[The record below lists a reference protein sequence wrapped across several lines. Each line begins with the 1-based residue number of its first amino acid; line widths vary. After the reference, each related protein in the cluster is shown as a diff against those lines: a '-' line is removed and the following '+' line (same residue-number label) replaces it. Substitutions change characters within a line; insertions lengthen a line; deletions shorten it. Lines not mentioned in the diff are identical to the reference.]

1 MLRPDAAGP
10 NIHNTNGSEMSH
22 YLFAG
27 MDSYDTPES
36 NRPSL
41 AFHLWLHS
49 RWYFYQSN
57 FLTFILS
64 GNTAAHGKLDKDA
77 QIAYSSRN
85 IRLIERCGGR
95 IHIRGLNNLR
105 DLGGK
110 PVVIVGN
117 HMSLLETAVLH
128 AIIREH
134 VDFSFVVKKSLLDIP
149 FFRHILLSFHA
160 IPVCRTNPRE
170 DLRTVLAEGK
180 KMLEAGRSMI
190 VFPQS
195 TRTETFDPSQ
205 FNTIG
210 VKLAKSAGVPVL
222 PMALKTDFLSTGKYL
237 RDLGPLHPE
246 RSVRFEF
253 GPAMDVDANGHE
265 THQKTIAF
273 IQECFDRWA
282 QEEKK

>member
-1 MLRPDAAGP
+1 
-10 NIHNTNGSEMSH
+10 MSQ

-36 NRPSL
+36 SRCSL

-57 FLTFILS
+57 FMTFIQC
-64 GNTAAHGKLDKDA
+64 GNTAAHGKLDKDG
-77 QIAYSSRN
+77 QIMYSSRN

-95 IHIRGLNNLR
+95 IHIRGLNHLR

-134 VDFSFVVKKSLLDIP
+134 IDFSFVVKKSLLDVP
-149 FFRHILLSFHA
+149 FFRHILLSFGA
-160 IPVCRTNPRE
+160 IPVSRTNARE
-170 DLRTVLAEGK
+170 DLRTVLTEGK
-180 KMLEAGRSMI
+180 KLLEGGRSMI

-237 RDLGPLHPE
+237 RDMGPLHPE
-246 RSVRFEF
+246 RAVRFEF
-253 GPAMDVDANGHE
+253 GPAMEVGQNSHE
-265 THQKTIAF
+265 THQKTIDF
-273 IQECFDRWA
+273 IQGCFDRWA
-282 QEEKK
+282 EEEKAAKK

>member
-1 MLRPDAAGP
+1 
-10 NIHNTNGSEMSH
+10 MSH

-57 FLTFILS
+57 FHTFILS
-64 GNTAAHGKLDKDA
+64 GRLAARGKLDKEA

-85 IRLIERCGGR
+85 IHLIERCGGH
-95 IHIRGLNNLR
+95 IHLRGLNHLR

-117 HMSLLETAVLH
+117 HMSLLETAVMH
-128 AIIREH
+128 AIIREY

-149 FFRHILLSFHA
+149 IFRHILLSFHA
-160 IPVCRTNPRE
+160 IPVSRTNARE
-170 DLRTVLAEGK
+170 DLRTVLTEGK
-180 KMLEAGRSMI
+180 KVLEEGRCMI
-190 VFPQS
+190 VFPQA
-195 TRTETFDPSQ
+195 TRTSTFDPTQ

-210 VKLAKSAGVPVL
+210 IKLAKSAGVPIL
-222 PMALKTDFLSTGKYL
+222 PMALKTDFISTGKYL

-253 GPAMDVDANGHE
+253 GPPMEVGANPHE
-265 THQKTIAF
+265 THQKTIDF
-273 IQECFDRWA
+273 IQGCFDRWA
-282 QEEKK
+282 EEEKTQAKR

>member
-1 MLRPDAAGP
+1 MLRPINRGAR
-10 NIHNTNGSEMSH
+10 NKHGSEMS
-22 YLFAG
+22 YYIFDG
-27 MDSYDTPES
+27 MDNYDTPES

-64 GNTAAHGKLDKDA
+64 GNTASHGKLDKDA

-95 IHIRGLNNLR
+95 IHIRGLNHLR

-134 VDFSFVVKKSLLDIP
+134 VDFSFVVKKSLMDVP

-160 IPVCRTNPRE
+160 IPVSRTNPRE
-170 DLRTVLAEGK
+170 DLRTVLTEGK

-195 TRTETFDPSQ
+195 TRTDTFDPSQ

-210 VKLAKSAGVPVL
+210 VKLAKSAGVQVL

-265 THQKTIAF
+265 THQKTIEF
-273 IQECFDRWA
+273 IQGCFDRWA
-282 QEEKK
+282 EEEKK

>member
-1 MLRPDAAGP
+1 
-10 NIHNTNGSEMSH
+10 MSQ

-36 NRPSL
+36 SRCSL

-57 FLTFILS
+57 FMTFIQC
-64 GNTAAHGKLDKDA
+64 GNTASHGKLDKDG
-77 QIAYSSRN
+77 QIMYSSRN

-95 IHIRGLNNLR
+95 IHIRGLNHLR

-134 VDFSFVVKKSLLDIP
+134 VDFSFVVKKSLMDVP

-160 IPVCRTNPRE
+160 IPVSRTNPRE

-195 TRTETFDPSQ
+195 TRTDTFDPSQ

-222 PMALKTDFLSTGKYL
+222 PMALKTDFLSTGKYQIG
-237 RDLGPLHPE
+237 RAH
-246 RSVRFEF
+246 V
-253 GPAMDVDANGHE
+253 
-265 THQKTIAF
+265 
-273 IQECFDRWA
+273 
-282 QEEKK
+282 

>member
-1 MLRPDAAGP
+1 
-10 NIHNTNGSEMSH
+10 MSH
-22 YLFAG
+22 YLFDG

-36 NRPSL
+36 NRCSL

-57 FLTFILS
+57 FMTFILC
-64 GNTAAHGKLDKDA
+64 GNTASHGKLDKEG
-77 QIAYSSRN
+77 QIMYSSRN

-95 IHIRGLNNLR
+95 IHIRGLNHLR

-134 VDFSFVVKKSLLDIP
+134 IDFSFVVKKSLLDVP

-160 IPVCRTNPRE
+160 IPVGRTNARE
-170 DLRTVLAEGK
+170 DLKTVLTEGK
-180 KMLEAGRSMI
+180 KMLESGISMI

-195 TRTETFDPSQ
+195 TRTDTFDPSQ

-210 VKLAKSAGVPVL
+210 IKLAKSAGVPVL

-246 RSVRFEF
+246 RAVRFEF
-253 GPAMDVDANGHE
+253 GPPMEVAQNSHE
-265 THQKTIAF
+265 THQKTIDF
-273 IQECFDRWA
+273 IQGCFDRWS
-282 QEEKK
+282 EEDKVAKK